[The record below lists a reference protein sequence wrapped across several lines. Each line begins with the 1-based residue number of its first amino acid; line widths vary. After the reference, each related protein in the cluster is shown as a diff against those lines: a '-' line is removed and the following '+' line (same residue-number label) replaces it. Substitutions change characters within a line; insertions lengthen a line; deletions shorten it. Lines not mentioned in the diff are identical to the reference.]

1 MNLKDKIMASIKEAM
16 RSKDKIALE
25 TLRAVKAEL
34 LKLDTASGS
43 SGELNVNEEI
53 KLLHKMQ
60 KQRKDAATIYIEQGR
75 SDLADDEIAQ
85 SNILSKFLPT
95 QMTTEELEKAI
106 IEIIQKLDA
115 SGPSDMGKVM
125 GLASKDL
132 LGKSDGRTIAD
143 TVKRLLNQ

>member
-53 KLLHKMQ
+53 KLLQKMQ

-143 TVKRLLNQ
+143 TVKRLLNE

>member
-43 SGELNVNEEI
+43 SGELNVNEEMGCF
-53 KLLHKMQ
+53 KMQ

-125 GLASKDL
+125 GLASRDL